1 MCYLKPLRVQ
11 KIAGKKIILEGNI
24 SAIVDKKIGKLK
36 IGDRVLV
43 YGNLIIEK
51 INDKQ
56 K

>member
-1 MCYLKPLRVQ
+1 MCYLRPLRIQ
-11 KIAGKKIILEGNI
+11 KTVGKKIILESNI
-24 SAIVDKKIGKLK
+24 SAIVDKKVGKLK

-51 INDKQ
+51 VNDKQ